1 VSKQNLKC
9 QIGKK
14 KKKKKKIQK
23 KKKKQHSI
31 PEKVNNHPNMNPFVS
46 SKTKSKGRLIAKR
59 AVSY

>member
-14 KKKKKKIQK
+14 EK